1 MTRFIE
7 LPVAA
12 DEEGAEIKKQ
22 IVNVA
27 CVGRVYANPQI
38 SRKSIVELNYQSTQ
52 DAPVFLEVE
61 MPYENL
67 RMYFLDQA

>member
-1 MTRFIE
+1 MARFIE
-7 LPVAA
+7 LPVAS
-12 DEEGAEIKKQ
+12 DEDGAESKKQ
-22 IVNVA
+22 IVNVE

-38 SRKSIVELNYQSTQ
+38 ARRSIVELNYQSTM

-61 MPYENL
+61 MAYENL